1 MDEIIIEHANQ
12 GNLKDVS
19 LRLPKNKLIA
29 VTGVSGSGKSTLAL
43 DVLFN
48 ECQRQYLE
56 ALGMQGI
63 QKPAVERI
71 QHACAAVCV
80 NAQSG
85 NQMCIRDRYN
95 AFALGELHEFD
106 VSDFT
111 KVDYQPFLTALKR
124 RIEENDKEA
133 GA

>member
-29 VTGVSGSGKSTLAL
+29 VTGVSGSGKSTLVI

-63 QKPAVERI
+63 QKPGVERI

-85 NQMCIRDRYN
+85 NRNPRSSV
-95 AFALGELHEFD
+95 G
-106 VSDFT
+106 
-111 KVDYQPFLTALKR
+111 TATNLYTDLR
-124 RIEENDKEA
+124 ML
-133 GA
+133 

>member
-48 ECQRQYLE
+48 ECQRQY
-56 ALGMQGI
+56 
-63 QKPAVERI
+63 
-71 QHACAAVCV
+71 
-80 NAQSG
+80 
-85 NQMCIRDRYN
+85 
-95 AFALGELHEFD
+95 
-106 VSDFT
+106 
-111 KVDYQPFLTALKR
+111 
-124 RIEENDKEA
+124 
-133 GA
+133 

>member
-56 ALGMQGI
+56 ALGCLLYTS
-63 QKPAVERI
+63 R
-71 QHACAAVCV
+71 CV
-80 NAQSG
+80 
-85 NQMCIRDRYN
+85 
-95 AFALGELHEFD
+95 
-106 VSDFT
+106 
-111 KVDYQPFLTALKR
+111 
-124 RIEENDKEA
+124 
-133 GA
+133 